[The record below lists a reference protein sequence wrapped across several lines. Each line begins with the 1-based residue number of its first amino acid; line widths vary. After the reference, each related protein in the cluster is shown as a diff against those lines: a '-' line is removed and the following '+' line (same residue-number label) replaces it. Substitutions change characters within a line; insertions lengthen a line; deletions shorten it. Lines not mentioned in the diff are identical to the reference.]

1 MPHIL
6 VSTEGIRKDLVE
18 RLSEQENLV
27 AASFEFLNE
36 DAAFDLLGGLSSV
49 GNVEYLSLP
58 FPFVLRV
65 LGIVRIII
73 NPLI

>member
-1 MPHIL
+1 M
-6 VSTEGIRKDLVE
+6 STQGICKDLVE
-18 RLSEQENLV
+18 RFSEQENLV

-49 GNVEYLSLP
+49 GNVEYLRLP
-58 FPFVLRV
+58 FPFILHV
-65 LGIVRIII
+65 LGIVRIIV